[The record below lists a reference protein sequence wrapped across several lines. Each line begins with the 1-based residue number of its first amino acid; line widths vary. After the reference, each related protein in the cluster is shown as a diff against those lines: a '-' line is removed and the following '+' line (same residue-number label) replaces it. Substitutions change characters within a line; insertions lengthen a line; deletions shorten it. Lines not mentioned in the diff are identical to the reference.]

1 MLSFW
6 LTLCIIG
13 FLATLI
19 VPLIPE
25 SDYEHTPQPS
35 SESATYLAARERN
48 LQEFLARRQRDVDG
62 TGWDGQDPFHR
73 NAGRCRD

>member
-19 VPLIPE
+19 ISIIPE
-25 SDYEHTPQPS
+25 SDYEHPTDPPS
-35 SESATYLAARERN
+35 RRTYLAARERN
-48 LQEFLARRQRDVDG
+48 LQEFLARRQRDADG
-62 TGWDGQDPFHR
+62 TS
-73 NAGRCRD
+73 RDR

>member
-19 VPLIPE
+19 VSIIPE
-25 SDYEHTPQPS
+25 SDYEHPTDRPS
-35 SESATYLAARERN
+35 RTIYLAARERN
-48 LQEFLARRQRDVDG
+48 LQEFLARRQRDEV
-62 TGWDGQDPFHR
+62 
-73 NAGRCRD
+73 ASSEY

>member
-19 VPLIPE
+19 VSIIPE
-25 SDYEHTPQPS
+25 SDYEHPANPPS
-35 SESATYLAARERN
+35 HSIYLAARERN
-48 LQEFLARRQRDVDG
+48 LQEFLARRQRYADG
-62 TGWDGQDPFHR
+62 ASGDGQDPLDR
-73 NAGRCRD
+73 NLG